1 MNYVL
6 APLYKRAISYFIDLF
21 AISLLVMLSI
31 YSLNPDFA
39 SSFHSSSSTLTE
51 VQKAEYQQSF
61 SSLYHLILLIYVPF
75 YLFYQ
80 TFFIYYMGATL
91 GKYLTKSKCIS
102 LDQGKNP
109 SLKASFIRAALR
121 LLSDSYLLYIGFLFA
136 FFNPLKQT
144 LHDKISKTVVVN
156 VK

>member
-1 MNYVL
+1 MDYVL

-21 AISLLVMLSI
+21 AISLLVMLCIFSI
-31 YSLNPDFA
+31 NPDF
-39 SSFHSSSSTLTE
+39 SSLFASSSTLTE
-51 VQKAEYQQSF
+51 VQKAEYQQHF
-61 SSLYHLILLIYVPF
+61 SSFYNFILLIYLPF

-91 GKYLTKSKCIS
+91 GKYFTKTKCIS
-102 LDQGKNP
+102 LEKGENP

-144 LHDKISKTVVVN
+144 LHDKIAKTVVIN